1 MIKAKKNKILKSILV
16 AGTSLLVTGVATSGI
31 YFTRQKSDVEKSS
44 AINAQ
49 IVEPTLI
56 DGVLIVIKP
65 GSESL
70 ADQGFEEI
78 KVTTI
83 NLVEVLPNS
92 DKKTLVSFEIE
103 TTSDKEVEYDITDKI
118 PDGYELDPELNKNY
132 QGNKIV
138 VQMGET
144 NEIYLRAIKV
154 VPITIFEFYNGNQ
167 QIGDSVSFQLES
179 VEELVEKYKS
189 LIPEGYKL
197 KTNEDGEP
205 IEPNIAIGELNR
217 IEIEPIH
224 KEYRTTISYLDKA
237 TETPICVQKDILTID
252 DAKVNPNNYLP
263 NGYEFLEDL
272 LQPQPVADL
281 VAGKEYIFYIRKTP
295 IENSTTIIYALNGI
309 ERARKVFITYG
320 DNSVI
325 TLEKLKLYKPN
336 NLEIAKNF
344 DPNTII
350 MGSENIVPL
359 EEPRQKDTTKLIFKE
374 KSESAEKL
382 VLEKTITEFVD
393 VQINLNA
400 HIPNGYKLA
409 PSQTD
414 KINRGVENTI
424 YVVSTLPPKVEE
436 KPTVTPAPTPE
447 PEPKPEPT
455 PVVPKEEKTPEIT
468 EIISEGGALIN
479 PENER
484 YEKPT
489 TMPNVERGA
498 ISGELL
504 KSQRAKMQ
512 SIRNIL
518 SKLSSDPNY
527 KFNAEDLRPIY
538 DTSNLSTEDANLFF
552 ERLSKLLNGA
562 TLKELG
568 TATAFPYPDLTAEQ
582 QKISFQN
589 QMNAYLEKADEYLAK
604 GQILVFGTDFT
615 NPYPRWGFA
624 SDDDNPAYVRQ
635 KELAK
640 KRGFAHS
647 GTNAKYGRNGDQL
660 AKGDYPGWSKKM
672 VTDRKYYP
680 NGKAPTW
687 KNDSSGRQWI
697 EGSGIS
703 VWEYTPNDDNFEG
716 LKQGKQKMA
725 FMDASNPNAV
735 REIIS
740 FLNKHPEITGLF
752 IKNIGTKNPDQDI
765 TDILR
770 DIPSQ
775 IKNLSLG
782 FDTQKILGL
791 GELRNKTFTQ
801 VELLTSL
808 RNADD
813 NIGDASLPRYNYGWG
828 IDPIAFQNVSYVA
841 HDWIATKGWDNQ
853 GSSSVYYG
861 PIQFNVIRP
870 GKDTTWEDV
879 KKGFDLVLDTKKDWR
894 VFNGQFGDQGYPI
907 KIDLSETQFT
917 SLKEINLRKH
927 KFRVIKLPSSGS
939 KFTLNI
945 ADLGKAQY
953 STILAAWGPTEKPKI
968 IFADSTTSKI
978 HLKGTLKDLK
988 SGGKWVPE
996 LQALLIGI
1004 KNAGNVD
1011 TIYVD
1016 SEDVKRVLQGS
1027 SAWSYGSAKIHVITE
1042 EDKNKGGLD
1051 FD

>member
-1 MIKAKKNKILKSILV
+1 MIRAKRNKLLK
-16 AGTSLLVTGVATSGI
+16 GLLVFSVSLVTAAITTSSI
-31 YFTRQKSDVEKSS
+31 YLTRQKSDVDKQKGIEDE
-44 AINAQ
+44 
-49 IVEPTLI
+49 IVTPTLV
-56 DGVLIVIKP
+56 DGVLILIKP
-65 GSESL
+65 ENRSL
-70 ADQGFEEI
+70 GDQNIEQI
-78 KVTTI
+78 QKTTI
-83 NLVEVLPNS
+83 NLVTLLPNEE
-92 DKKTLVSFEIE
+92 KKVLVSFEIE
-103 TTSDKEVEYDITDKI
+103 TTKNEEVTMDISDRI
-118 PDGYELDPELNKNY
+118 PENYEIDPELNKNFE
-132 QGNKIV
+132 GSKIV
-138 VQMGET
+138 VKIGQV
-144 NEIYLRAIKV
+144 NEIYLKEIK
-154 VPITIFEFYNGNQ
+154 TIPTTVFEFYNGENK
-167 QIGDSVSFQLES
+167 IGSSVSFTIADK
-179 VEELVEKYKS
+179 EELIRQYKTQ
-189 LIPEGYKL
+189 IPEGYKL
-197 KTNEDGEP
+197 KTNADGETV
-205 IEPNIAIGELNR
+205 EPDINLGELNK
-217 IEIEPIH
+217 IQIEPIH
-224 KEYRTTISYLDKA
+224 KEYRTTIIYKDKQNNIIH
-237 TETPICVQKDILTID
+237 TQKDIITLD
-252 DAKVNPNNYLP
+252 DAKVNPRNYLP
-263 NGYEFLEDL
+263 QGYEFLEDTQ
-272 LQPQPVADL
+272 QPQSVAEL
-281 VAGKEYIFYIRKTP
+281 TAGKTYTFLIKKT
-295 IENSTTIIYALNGI
+295 IKVHSTVVSYQLDGVQKATHT
-309 ERARKVFITYG
+309 FTTYG
-320 DNSVI
+320 DNSSI
-325 TLEKLKLYKPN
+325 TLEQLKKFKPN
-336 NLEIAKNF
+336 NLEIKKDYN
-344 DPNTII
+344 PSSIVI
-350 MGSENIVPL
+350 GSSNNVVPL
-359 EEPRQKDTTKLIFKE
+359 EKPRLKNTTRLIFKE
-374 KSESAEKL
+374 KDPEK
-382 VLEKTITEFVD
+382 VVYDTSVTEFED
-393 VQINLNA
+393 VQISLSSY
-400 HIPNGYKLA
+400 IPNGYKLVEGA
-409 PSQTD
+409 SSD
-414 KINRGVENTI
+414 IRRGQDNTYFVELI
-424 YVVSTLPPKVEE
+424 E
-436 KPTVTPAPTPE
+436 KPKPK

-455 PVVPKEEKTPEIT
+455 PVVPKEEKTLEIR
-468 EIISEGGALIN
+468 EIISEGGTLIN

-504 KSQRAKMQ
+504 KSQKAKIQ
-512 SIRNIL
+512 SIKNIL

-538 DTSNLSTEDANLFF
+538 DTSHLSSDDANLFF

-568 TATAFPYPDLTAEQ
+568 TYTAFPYPDLTAEQ
-582 QKISFQN
+582 QKISFQSM
-589 QMNAYLEKADEYLAK
+589 MNAYLKNADEYFAK

-615 NPYPRWGFA
+615 NPYPTWGFA

-660 AKGDYPGWSKKM
+660 AKGDYPGWSKKL
-672 VTDRKYYP
+672 VTDRKYYS
-680 NGKAPTW
+680 NGKPPVW
-687 KNDSSGRQWI
+687 KTDSSGRQWI
-697 EGSGIS
+697 PDGGIS

-735 REIIS
+735 RDIIT
-740 FLNKHPEITGLF
+740 FLKKNPEITGLF

-770 DIPSQ
+770 NIPSQ

-791 GELRNKTFTQ
+791 GELKNKTFTQ

-841 HDWIATKGWDNQ
+841 HDWTSTKGWDNQ
-853 GSSSVYYG
+853 GSFSVYYG

-870 GKDTTWEDV
+870 GKDTSWDDV

-968 IFADSTTSKI
+968 LFGDERTNQVY
-978 HLKGTLKDLK
+978 LKGSLSDLR

-996 LQALLIGI
+996 LQALLIGMKNIGTVKTIIVDSQDVLNVI
-1004 KNAGNVD
+1004 KNSGAWD
-1011 TIYVD
+1011 SSFTIKLS
-1016 SEDVKRVLQGS
+1016 SESNSNQG
-1027 SAWSYGSAKIHVITE
+1027 GF
-1042 EDKNKGGLD
+1042 D